1 MTSTPLGA
9 ESVLRHAP
17 DLVVEEF
24 DDALLIWDESRGHL
38 HHLDLVASVVWDE
51 LDGRRSLA
59 EVSVGL
65 AATLRGGGDRIETD
79 VVRLAET
86 LLAEGLLEPALTSA
100 GGDESVIH
108 GRREARSGDG
118 V

>member
-1 MTSTPLGA
+1 MTGTPLGA
-9 ESVLRHAP
+9 DSVLRHAP
-17 DLVVEEF
+17 DLVIEEF
-24 DDALLIWDESRGHL
+24 DDALLIWDERRGHL

-65 AATLRGGGDRIETD
+65 AAALRGGGDRIETD

-86 LLAEGLLEPALTSA
+86 LLAEALVETVSTSTEGEA
-100 GGDESVIH
+100 AVTHGGS
-108 GRREARSGDG
+108 RA
-118 V
+118 